1 MHPILKKKVNNASN
15 HIPMISNNGSI
26 VKEKEVREIKC
37 DQLKN
42 FFSNKSHRNFSK
54 TSKIVKLVYNV
65 SKLKEIC
72 NV

>member
-1 MHPILKKKVNNASN
+1 
-15 HIPMISNNGSI
+15 MISNNGSI
-26 VKEKEVREIKC
+26 VKEKEVRKIKY